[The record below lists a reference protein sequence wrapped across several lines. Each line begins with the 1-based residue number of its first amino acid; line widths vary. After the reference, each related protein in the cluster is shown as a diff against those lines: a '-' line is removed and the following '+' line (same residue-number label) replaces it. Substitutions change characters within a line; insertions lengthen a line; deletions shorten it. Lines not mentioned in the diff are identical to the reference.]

1 MRSILFN
8 QNVTILIK
16 SYFLSNIINIFV
28 SYMTITKEKKSKSY
42 VAILD
47 ASNSLFWKYGIAKV
61 TVEEICERAKVSKMT
76 FYRKFDNKLQ
86 VAEKVLVQLAEKGLL
101 DYRQIMDAAIPFN
114 EKMQRFVQLEHDS
127 SENLSEEFL
136 GDVYGAVNP
145 RLKNILEEYQKKS
158 SQELHKDLSQAQKN
172 GEIRQDLKIDFVIYM
187 INSLNEKLL
196 DKRLTSM
203 FGTTQELAV
212 ELINFVFYGIMPK
225 HE

>member
-1 MRSILFN
+1 MA
-8 QNVTILIK
+8 
-16 SYFLSNIINIFV
+16 
-28 SYMTITKEKKSKSY
+28 ITKEKKSKSY

-47 ASNSLFWKYGIAKV
+47 AAKSLFWKYGIAKV
-61 TVEEICERAKVSKMT
+61 TVEEICVRAKVSKMT
-76 FYRKFDNKLQ
+76 FYRKFDNKIQ
-86 VAEKVLVQLAEKGLL
+86 VAEKALIQLAEKGLS

-114 EKMQRFVQLEHDS
+114 EKMQRLVQLEHDS

-136 GDVYGAVNP
+136 GDIYGAKNP

-158 SQELHKDLSQAQKN
+158 SQELHKDLSEAQKN

>member
-28 SYMTITKEKKSKSY
+28 LYMTITKEKKSKSY